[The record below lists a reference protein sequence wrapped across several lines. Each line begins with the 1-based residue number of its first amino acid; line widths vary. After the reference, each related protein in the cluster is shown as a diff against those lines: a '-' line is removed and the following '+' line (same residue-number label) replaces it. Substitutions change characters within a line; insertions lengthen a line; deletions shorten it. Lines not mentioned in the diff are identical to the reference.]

1 MKLISHR
8 RQAQVDWRTQAGEAF
23 DGEAFKLGV
32 LAMAEEVAR
41 GTVEPVEHRDVFVV
55 ATLDTK
61 GAEAAYL
68 RDLLAGYGV
77 AVQLVDAGC
86 LSPPTVQ
93 PTVDRRELFGA
104 IGEDSER
111 LAAAGDRGAAV
122 TAAARAAAAFIERAH
137 AEGKVAG
144 VIALGGSAG
153 TTIGT
158 AAMRAL
164 PIGIPK
170 VMVSTLAS
178 GEVRHYVGDKDILM
192 LNAIVD
198 IAGLNRITR
207 EVLGSAA
214 RAIAGMV
221 LLQKPVL
228 DAVERPLVA
237 ATMFGVTTPCVEAAR
252 RVIEAAGYEVLVF
265 HATGSGG
272 RAMESLVRDGMFA
285 GVLDITTTEL
295 ADELVGGVLSAGP
308 ERLTAAARAGVPQ
321 VVSVGATDMVN
332 FHAPETVPAKFADRL
347 FYQHNAS
354 VTLMRTTPEECAAIG
369 ADIGRKLAAAT
380 GPVTVFLPERGV
392 SAIDREGQPFD
403 DPRARRELFDA
414 IQRAGQSLDVRTLY
428 AHLNDPAFATALAN
442 RLLEMMAANS
452 ARPPCVA
459 GNPS

>member
-1 MKLISHR
+1 MSKL
-8 RQAQVDWRTQAGEAF
+8 
-23 DGEAFKLGV
+23 
-32 LAMAEEVAR
+32 
-41 GTVEPVEHRDVFVV
+41 EPPEHRDVFVI

-61 GAEAAYL
+61 GQEAAYL

-77 AVQLVDAGC
+77 GVQLIDAGC
-86 LSPPTVQ
+86 LAPPTVQ
-93 PTVDRRELFGA
+93 PTIERRELFA
-104 IGEDSER
+104 AAGEDPAR

-122 TAAARAAAAFIERAH
+122 SAAARAAAAFIERAH
-137 AEGKVAG
+137 ARQQVAG
-144 VIALGGSAG
+144 VIAIGGSAG

-214 RAIAGMV
+214 RAMGGMV
-221 LLQKPVL
+221 LLPKP
-228 DAVERPLVA
+228 DTAEASRPLVA

-272 RAMESLVRDGMFA
+272 RAMESLVRDRVFA

-308 ERLTAAARAGVPQ
+308 ERLTAAAQMGVPQ

-332 FHAPETVPAKFADRL
+332 FHAPETIPTKFKDRTL
-347 FYQHNAS
+347 YRHNPS
-354 VTLMRTTPEECAAIG
+354 VTLMRTTRDECAQIG
-369 ADIGRKLAAAT
+369 ADLGGKLAGAK
-380 GPVTVFLPERGV
+380 GPVTVFLPSAGV

-403 DPRARRELFDA
+403 DPLARKSLFDA
-414 IQRAGQSLDVRTLY
+414 IRAAGPNLDVREVN
-428 AHLNDPAFATALAN
+428 AHINDPAFAMAMAE
-442 RLLEMMAANS
+442 RLLEMMKAA
-452 ARPPCVA
+452 V
-459 GNPS
+459 